1 MKSCSIASN
10 NTSLAQQT
18 RKIFLNTV
26 TIYVKLILLTT
37 FVAVHTKASLQD
49 RKYIHIQYP
58 YRYKWKTGKEV
69 LDFSDNL
76 RDP

>member
-1 MKSCSIASN
+1 MKSCSTASN
-10 NTSLAQQT
+10 IASLAQQT

-26 TIYVKLILLTT
+26 TIYVKLMLLTT
-37 FVAVHTKASLQD
+37 LISVHMNASLQD
-49 RKYIHIQYP
+49 HKYIHTQYP
-58 YRYKWKTGKEV
+58 WGYKWKTGIEV

>member
-1 MKSCSIASN
+1 MKSCSTASN
-10 NTSLAQQT
+10 NASLAQQT

-26 TIYVKLILLTT
+26 TIYVELMLLTT
-37 FVAVHTKASLQD
+37 LISVHMKASLQD
-49 RKYIHIQYP
+49 RKYIHTQYP
-58 YRYKWKTGKEV
+58 WGYKWKTGKEV